1 MTLFKRVR
9 RDSDGTEFDFPANEV
24 LLDGLTEV
32 KNYPVSAYI
41 RPSKPRVTPAE
52 AAATKEK

>member
-9 RDSDGTEFDFPANEV
+9 RDSDGTEFDYPADEV

-32 KNYPVSAYI
+32 KTYPVSAYI
-41 RPSKPRVTPAE
+41 RTSKPRVTPAE
-52 AAATKEK
+52 AAACKEK

>member
-1 MTLFKRVR
+1 MPLFKRVR
-9 RDSDGTEFDFPANEV
+9 RDSDGTEFDYPADEV

-32 KNYPVSAYI
+32 KNYRSRPIS

-52 AAATKEK
+52 AAASKEK

>member
-1 MTLFKRVR
+1 MPLFKRVR
-9 RDSDGTEFDFPANEV
+9 RDSDGTEFDYPADEV

-52 AAATKEK
+52 AAASKEK

>member
-1 MTLFKRVR
+1 MPLFKRVR

-52 AAATKEK
+52 AAASKEK

>member
-32 KNYPVSAYI
+32 KNCPVSAYI

-52 AAATKEK
+52 AAASKEK

>member
-1 MTLFKRVR
+1 MPLFKRVR
-9 RDSDGTEFDFPANEV
+9 RDSDGLEFDFPADEV

-41 RPSKPRVTPAE
+41 RPPKPRVTPAE
-52 AAATKEK
+52 AAASKEK

>member
-1 MTLFKRVR
+1 MPLFKRVR
-9 RDSDGTEFDFPANEV
+9 RDSDGLEFDFPADEV

-52 AAATKEK
+52 AAAIKEK

>member
-1 MTLFKRVR
+1 MPLFKRVR
-9 RDSDGTEFDFPANEV
+9 RDSDGLEFDFPADEV

-32 KNYPVSAYI
+32 KTYPASAYI

-52 AAATKEK
+52 AAAIKEK